1 MASKNFK
8 KRLSNYGGALT
19 TKLKKSLQS
28 RKNIAF
34 GKLIKSIKSQVFEK
48 ADVVSLNVSMMNYG
62 WFINKNYKPSK
73 MPPVDLILA
82 WMDRKGIKI
91 NRSKSKY
98 KLRTRKQVAYLIA
111 RKIQK
116 DGFATYNDYGIGW
129 FDLVIEQELRRLRN
143 NISIDLFEEVQNMTI
158 STFSKTEDNR
168 TFKRY

>member
-8 KRLSNYGGALT
+8 RRLSAYGGVLT
-19 TKLKKSLQS
+19 SKLKKSLQS

-48 ADVVSLNVSMMNYG
+48 ADVFSLNVSMMNYG

-82 WMDRKGIKI
+82 WMDRKGIKM

-129 FDLVIEQELRRLRN
+129 FDLVIQQELKRLRN
-143 NISIDLFEEVQNMTI
+143 NVAKDLFNEVQSMTI
-158 STFSKTEDNR
+158 NTFSKTGDGKI
-168 TFKRY
+168 FKRY